1 MEGIEHCHD
10 IPDMQGQHIRRRIV
24 RFVTGS
30 MTACIYQDELVV
42 SAQRV
47 NIPGHLPGLQA
58 LRKPMLEDKWWPFA
72 FDVVMDTDTLMGD
85 IWHRLR
91 SSTDGVGMLPRAGT
105 LPNTHAHWLH
115 DAAPAAGALF
125 VVAIGKLMAAH
136 QEMKRQ
142 EEIAGEASGPR
153 PIGAKEEEEPA
164 PPGYRWVH
172 SLWRT
177 LPDGTRDYA
186 AYYGKTAFR
195 FLAPLSSKLRAP
207 KR

>member
-1 MEGIEHCHD
+1 M
-10 IPDMQGQHIRRRIV
+10 
-24 RFVTGS
+24 
-30 MTACIYQDELVV
+30 CI
-42 SAQRV
+42 AAAR
-47 NIPGHLPGLQA
+47 A
-58 LRKPMLEDKWWPFA
+58 A
-72 FDVVMDTDTLMGD
+72 FDVEPYCDEPDEYGD
-85 IWHRLR
+85 ATPTGLTERVTNL
-91 SSTDGVGMLPRAGT
+91 
-105 LPNTHAHWLH
+105 
-115 DAAPAAGALF
+115 GALDDR
-125 VVAIGKLMAAH
+125 VEQLTAGLGELHTDARSLRDEGTA
-136 QEMKRQ
+136 RQ